1 MRSFFAWL
9 RDTLVGPSETP
20 LNSVA
25 DPETVEMILDR
36 MARMQR
42 EIATLQFEWSET
54 LDKLT
59 VQASRFSARQRKRTQ
74 REIDAMTDGEEIE
87 PIPAPAPVV
96 PSLPAVPLTKMQR
109 IQQQIAEAR
118 ARRGA

>member
-1 MRSFFAWL
+1 MRSFSQWL
-9 RDTLVGPSETP
+9 RDTLWGPSETP
-20 LNSVA
+20 LNAVA

-74 REIDAMTDGEEIE
+74 REIEAMDDGQEDE
-87 PIPAPAPVV
+87 PAAPPAPPAPA
-96 PSLPAVPLTKMQR
+96 LPAVPLTKLQR
-109 IQQQIAEAR
+109 IQQQIA
-118 ARRGA
+118 ARRAAGA

>member
-1 MRSFFAWL
+1 MRSFSQWL
-9 RDTLVGPSETP
+9 RDTLLGPSETP
-20 LNSVA
+20 LNTVG
-25 DPETVEMILDR
+25 DQETVEMILDR

-74 REIDAMTDGEEIE
+74 REIDAMTDGDSPEEIA
-87 PIPAPAPVV
+87 PPVPVTPPTPAI
-96 PSLPAVPLTKMQR
+96 PLTKLQR
-109 IQQQIAEAR
+109 IQQQIAERR
-118 ARRGA
+118 ARGA